1 MKLSIIIPTK
11 DRAEEIK
18 STITFLSYNVFFFN
32 EIIIIDSSEKK
43 NDLKSYI
50 KKFDFKI
57 KYYNSKPSI
66 SLQRNIGLKN
76 IDKNN
81 NFVMFLDDDIKFNK
95 SSLHKMKGFIENN
108 HQKYVGFGF
117 NLITNDKI
125 KKKEIIF

>member
-57 KYYNSKPSI
+57 KYYNSKP
-66 SLQRNIGLKN
+66 
-76 IDKNN
+76 
-81 NFVMFLDDDIKFNK
+81 
-95 SSLHKMKGFIENN
+95 
-108 HQKYVGFGF
+108 
-117 NLITNDKI
+117 
-125 KKKEIIF
+125 